1 MPQEIPTN
9 EQTQRLPVVLNPADL
24 NLSLRVF
31 SQAECEPIRNRL
43 VELMEILLESMAAD
57 PEAGAITAMGPVVI
71 LMIKNY
77 ESTKLVS
84 LLTCL
89 SGIAQAVLDLGCSQE
104 TYNDRMEPL
113 IRELSTAL
121 S

>member
-1 MPQEIPTN
+1 MPNKQLQN
-9 EQTQRLPVVLNPADL
+9 LPESANPFLLDP
-24 NLSLRVF
+24 SLRVL

-77 ESTKLVS
+77 ESTKLVL

-89 SGIAQAVLDLGCSQE
+89 QGIAGAVLDLGSSQDE
-104 TYNDRMEPL
+104 YNDRMEPL
-113 IRELSTAL
+113 IRGLAVAL